1 MLRSGRCCPLL
12 CLLFFSS
19 FSEEKERALGRPHA
33 TLVFFNVAFSTLRPR
48 RLLSY
53 PRVRVKWSVLGRRTQ
68 SRRKPRAI
76 GGSGPRVKNA
86 RERKQRERC
95 RLRFF
100 FFPSHPTLETL
111 NPLKH
116 PPKNKNKNRTPKP
129 APRPSAPSRPWERT
143 PCSATLLQCSR
154 EERLREE
161 QLGTPPREEQPRR
174 ARGPPAAPRGLAPPE
189 EQRWER

>member
-1 MLRSGRCCPLL
+1 MLPFALL
-12 CLLFFSS
+12 AFF
-19 FSEEKERALGRPHA
+19 FI
-33 TLVFFNVAFSTLRPR
+33 
-48 RLLSY
+48 
-53 PRVRVKWSVLGRRTQ
+53 VLGGEREGARAASCDTGFFQ
-68 SRRKPRAI
+68 RGVLDPAPPPSALLPPRSRKVERFGSSNAI
-76 GGSGPRVKNA
+76 EEETTRNWRQRSSGEKC
-86 RERKQRERC
+86 ERKKAKGAMSPA
-95 RLRFF
+95 LF

-143 PCSATLLQCSR
+143 PCSATLLQCSW
-154 EERLREE
+154 EERLRED
-161 QLGTPPREEQPRR
+161 QLGPPPREEQPRR